1 MITGWEWILIL
12 VGPLVVIAIILSVLA
27 SLLRRKKP
35 EIAPAPST
43 VTKEVIKEKEII
55 KEVVMVPC
63 SYCGGLMPQ
72 TSTFCPNCG
81 ARRKA

>member
-1 MITGWEWILIL
+1 MITGLEWILLIL
-12 VGPLVVIAIILSVLA
+12 VLPIVLFLSVLFLIIRA
-27 SLLRRKKP
+27 LTKKT
-35 EIAPAPST
+35 APQPKPP
-43 VTKEVIKEKEII
+43 VKDIIREKEII

-72 TSTFCPNCG
+72 TATFCPNCG